1 MSFIRDIP
9 HINQHYHRRP
19 YPTVSPR
26 RQARISE
33 RRGSSS
39 YPQWE
44 SSSPSKFQS
53 LIFAWRYSW
62 SYQICINA
70 RPRNEPKKKHY
81 MLFKKVEKFWFLGVA
96 RQTETESSEGRLAD
110 QVLRY
115 NPKDILQINF
125 DWNVRACAILRV
137 ILSTIAKM
145 NSFTLLKTSS
155 N

>member
-1 MSFIRDIP
+1 MIKFASMPDPEMSI
-9 HINQHYHRRP
+9 
-19 YPTVSPR
+19 
-26 RQARISE
+26 
-33 RRGSSS
+33 
-39 YPQWE
+39 
-44 SSSPSKFQS
+44 
-53 LIFAWRYSW
+53 
-62 SYQICINA
+62 
-70 RPRNEPKKKHY
+70 KKHI
-81 MLFKKVEKFWFLGVA
+81 MLYKKVEKFRFLGVA
-96 RQTETESSEGRLAD
+96 RQTETESFEGRLAD